1 MADLS
6 SYIKNVTDQEIKVL
20 LLKLKNEMRKE
31 DARGSRYSRYWPRW
45 EQKQRQQRQPCA
57 KRHNL
62 FSCVINRARKKPHE
76 KHTDDKPD

>member
-31 DARGSRYSRYWPRW
+31 DVTW
-45 EQKQRQQRQPCA
+45 EQIQQILAEIKSKDSQVL
-57 KRHNL
+57 KDIISFL
-62 FSCVINRARKKPHE
+62 V
-76 KHTDDKPD
+76 